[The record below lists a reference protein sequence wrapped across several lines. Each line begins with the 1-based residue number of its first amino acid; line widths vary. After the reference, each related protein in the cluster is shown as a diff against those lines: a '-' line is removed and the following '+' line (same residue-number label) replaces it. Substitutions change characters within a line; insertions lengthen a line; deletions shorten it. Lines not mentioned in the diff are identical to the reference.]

1 LIGGAAKI
9 EPMSMLELIAEPVR
23 LRIARRLAS
32 AGPATLQELADA
44 ANVHLNTAR
53 VHVSAMEDAGAVI
66 SRPRLRP
73 GRGKQ
78 GLEYELA
85 EGWALG
91 SSDFRAI
98 AEILATAVQQQ
109 RMSPARRMQ
118 LGRAW
123 GRYILGRPGVHDP
136 ADEVLR
142 ALDWLGYV
150 AQIED
155 DHLQLVGCP
164 CILVSPAEPWP
175 RGWSTAF
182 SRLPEASYASVSGAT
197 SMLTAAARSLYARPP
212 APVVMAS
219 APSRSLIGLACAIG

>member
-1 LIGGAAKI
+1 
-9 EPMSMLELIAEPVR
+9 MLELIAEPVR

-155 DHLQLVGCP
+155 DQLQLVGCP
-164 CILVSPAEPWP
+164 CILVSPAEP
-175 RGWSTAF
+175 RVVCDVAAG
-182 SRLPEASYASVSGAT
+182 LVDGILEASGSELRVGERRHQHADRRCQIALCKASGSG
-197 SMLTAAARSLYARPP
+197 
-212 APVVMAS
+212 
-219 APSRSLIGLACAIG
+219 GDG